1 MSGER
6 RPFVEWLSRLLIA
19 TGLLCL
25 GWVGLVSA
33 EATLFRRAQ
42 LQAMV
47 SMTAETANTAAA
59 PVTLPVGSPLGVLAI
74 PRLGFAEAVAEGED
88 ESTLSIA
95 IGHVPDTPMPWH
107 QGNSG
112 FAGHR
117 TTHFRPL
124 NDVRIGDELLLTT
137 PHGLFRYVVRQTL
150 IVDPSDVWV
159 LDPTPGRQLTLITCY
174 PFTYIGRAPKRFI
187 VKADQ
192 NGGFRTP

>member
-25 GWVGLVSA
+25 GWVGLVSS
-33 EATLFRRAQ
+33 EAILFRRAQ

-47 SMTAETANTAAA
+47 SMTAETANAAAA
-59 PVTLPVGSPLGVLAI
+59 PVTLPGGSPLGVLAI
-74 PRLGFAEAVAEGED
+74 PRLGFAEAVAQGED

-95 IGHVPDTPMPWH
+95 IGHLPDTPMPWH
-107 QGNSG
+107 HGNSG

-117 TTHFRPL
+117 TTHFRRL
-124 NDVRIGDELLLTT
+124 KDVRIGDELLLTT
-137 PHGLFRYVVRQTL
+137 PHGRFRYVVRQTL

-174 PFTYIGRAPKRFI
+174 PFTYVGRAPKRFI
-187 VKADQ
+187 VSAVE
-192 NGGFRTP
+192 RR